1 LNSLEQFLEVN
12 KSSLWRVRLGTPTAT
27 TVLSICLLCLMAT
40 SPFEMDGLSDDD
52 FFDKLVDDDDQIT
65 KSDYLENKSNSFHLE
80 SAHSAQTAEDKANSA
95 SDALAKLVLDESEAN
110 LVASNGNGK
119 DSGINELYQVESVP
133 CKNVPAEDQK
143 AEDGPAERS
152 LSISGQ
158 ELAFAYAAKGEVVE
172 GSAEFDALNATINP
186 DDAEKVEFSNGDS
199 DDGNYKN
206 PESEDLLSRQS
217 SHKAESGKI
226 CTNVREVQ
234 WSNFNSLSTQGDLGG
249 FGSYS
254 DFFKDLPSNSME
266 QAGESGLDFFSSV
279 PQVANN
285 SVSLGQPITDL
296 APYQSS
302 QVWQDGTLEATATAA
317 TQPELRS
324 FSEFQTSNE
333 HTNDMQNYYKNGQLE
348 EHFTGSIYPDQ
359 SHGTNGE
366 LPSAGDNQDAYYN
379 QDWENAYP
387 GWKYDHTTGE
397 WHQVEGYE
405 AMPVGSSVGEVG
417 NGEGGSE
424 DNSHPTQSTVSYS
437 SWQAQGSQSYNGGS
451 TGDSIHHVESI
462 TGEVP
467 HLLQAGNTD
476 TSLAQVSTGQA
487 VSGWEQFS
495 QNVAQDQQ
503 NIYFDPQYPGWYYDL
518 VAQEWRQVSDYGRNS
533 YTSGVSTASS
543 FQSQLLSSEQAEVRE
558 LSNSAYAIDDPSL
571 YSQSNKFH
579 SVQTQSPVT
588 QLSGSSNDYAMSNG
602 KWEVPAPQ
610 DNIYGSTQY
619 HGGVFNN
626 NVTGQNLKDGFIG
639 NQSNLY
645 HPSAGVQGELDQS
658 TSFQIPSGS
667 TQYHGGVFNNNVTG
681 QNPKDGFI
689 GNQSNLYHPSA
700 GIQGELDQSA
710 SFQIPNSAFPYDQ
723 ANHSFSSHQ
732 NDFSFP
738 SSGSG
743 QNVYSYSPPQVDQ
756 NQGLEGSHNYYG
768 NRQAVGYSH
777 PIHKLGQH
785 TNHTPPV
792 LNSFMEGRSSAG
804 RPPHALVTF
813 GFGGKLVVFNPKD
826 NLNVTQDHS
835 GGLLRVY
842 SLGQL
847 VTDNLGNGS
856 GGIESS
862 YFHTLCRQAFSSP
875 LVGGNVSSK
884 EMFKWIDERI
894 ASCEFASPAC
904 RNPEL
909 LRMLLCSLKIFCQH
923 YGKFRSAFSVG
934 GASQENDGPEGALT
948 KLFASAKSYGYG
960 LNEFSASTQCLQAM
974 PSANEFQVTALEMKN
989 LLVAGKRKEALL
1001 HAQQGQLWGPA
1012 LVLAWQL
1019 GEKFYVDTVTQMAQQ
1034 QFLPGSP
1041 LRTLCLLLAGQP
1053 AEVFST
1059 NKLASSTTYSGTV
1072 SGMQQSDQ
1080 DCMSGMLN
1088 DWQENL
1094 AIITANRTK
1103 GDERVI
1109 VHLGDCLWKERGEVA
1124 AAHTCY
1130 LVAEANFEYFS
1141 DTARLCLIGADHLKY
1156 PRTYASPEAIQRTEL
1171 YEYAKILGNP
1181 QYILLSFQPYKLI
1194 YANMLAEIG
1203 KVSDSLRYCQA
1214 VSKILKNAGRAPE
1227 VEACRQFASSLEDRI
1242 RIHTQGGYSS
1252 NLAPS
1257 KLMGMFLTTID
1268 RSIHRIIGAPP
1279 PPMPLDSQSGLQSSD
1294 LDSYSSVS
1302 KVENAF
1308 HPPNATTLMPS
1319 VSMEPLSEWGAN
1331 NGKAVMQTRSVSEPD
1346 FSRSPREN
1354 QSNFGQNQASF
1365 GQNQSSFPSSK
1376 AESNTSKAN
1385 SKSTASGGQS
1395 RFGRFGSQIF
1405 QKAVGL
1411 IAKAHNNEAKLG
1423 EQNKFYYDEK
1433 LKRWVEEGAAPPAE
1447 EAVLSAPPISA
1458 AFISNAQ
1465 TPEPSYNIGNA
1476 LNGQTI
1482 HNGGAESRSPF
1493 SSEQASGMPP
1503 VPPSVNQFSARGR
1516 LHGVRSRYVDTFNKG
1531 GGTTPMKSFQAPVI
1545 PAAGP
1550 VGLPSK
1556 ANFFIPKPAAS
1567 FDSNSNEVADISDEN
1582 GLGAAC
1588 TSATEESSDVPTV
1601 SCQESGSA
1609 EMLLRGAGSIHRYS
1623 SADNVTQFAENGLG
1637 HAENGSVALSSH
1649 SRAASWSGGYPN
1661 SIKQSEEPEALR
1673 TPDGNKFSRFSNM
1686 PGRVPGYFSNPTKLD
1701 AERPGSGGYVYA
1713 SLPSP
1718 PPIEPPH
1725 SSMAFKQSLITDG
1738 GNTNIIYKQNS
1749 HGLQSG
1755 IQADSFGDDLQEVE
1769 L

>member
-1 LNSLEQFLEVN
+1 
-12 KSSLWRVRLGTPTAT
+12 
-27 TVLSICLLCLMAT
+27 MAT
-40 SPFEMDGLSDDD
+40 SPFDMDGQSDED
-52 FFDKLVDDDDQIT
+52 FFDKLVDDDYPIIE
-65 KSDYLENKSNSFHLE
+65 SDHSENKTNRLHLE
-80 SAHSAQTAEDKANSA
+80 SAHSAQAQTAEDEASSA
-95 SDALAKLVLDESEAN
+95 SDALAKLVLDEGEAN

-133 CKNVPAEDQK
+133 GKNVPAEDQK
-143 AEDGPAERS
+143 AEDGSAEGL
-152 LSISGQ
+152 LSMSGQ
-158 ELAFAYAAKGEVVE
+158 ELAFAYVAKGGVVD
-172 GSAEFDALNATINP
+172 GSAEFDALNTTIKP
-186 DDAEKVEFSNGDS
+186 VDAEKVEVSNGDG

-206 PESEDLLSRQS
+206 PDLGDSLSRQS
-217 SHKAESGKI
+217 SHKSESGKI

-266 QAGESGLDFFSSV
+266 QAGESGLDFFSMV
-279 PQVANN
+279 PQVEDN

-296 APYQSS
+296 KTYQLSHAWEDKT
-302 QVWQDGTLEATATAA
+302 QNAAATAA
-317 TQPELRS
+317 TQQELGS
-324 FSEFQTSNE
+324 FSEIQTFNGQ
-333 HTNDMQNYYKNGQLE
+333 TNDMQNYYNNEQLE
-348 EHFTGSIYPDQ
+348 EHFTGSIYADQ
-359 SHGTNGE
+359 SDGTNLE
-366 LPSAGDNQDAYYN
+366 LPSAGDNQNAYYS

-397 WHQVEGYE
+397 WHQVEVYE

-417 NGEGGSE
+417 NGEVVSE
-424 DNSHPTQSTVSYS
+424 DNSQPIQSTVSYS

-451 TGDSIHHVESI
+451 AGESVHHVESI

-467 HLLQAGNTD
+467 QLLQTGSTS

-487 VSGWEQFS
+487 VSTEQAVPGWEQFS

-503 NIYFDPQYPGWYYDL
+503 NIFFDPQYPGWYYDL
-518 VAQEWRQVSDYGRNS
+518 VAQEWRQTSDYGGNS
-533 YTSGVSTASS
+533 NTSGVSIASS
-543 FQSQLLSSEQAEVRE
+543 LQSQLISSEQPEVTE
-558 LSNSAYAIDDPSL
+558 LSNSAYAYDDLSS
-571 YSQSNKFH
+571 YSQSNQFH
-579 SVQTQSPVT
+579 SIHPQSTVT
-588 QLSGSSNDYAMSNG
+588 QLSESSNDYAMSNG
-602 KWEVPAPQ
+602 NWDVSAPQ
-610 DNIYGSTQY
+610 DNIYGNIQH

-626 NVTGQNLKDGFIG
+626 NVNGQKLKDGFIG
-639 NQSNLY
+639 NQS
-645 HPSAGVQGELDQS
+645 
-658 TSFQIPSGS
+658 
-667 TQYHGGVFNNNVTG
+667 
-681 QNPKDGFI
+681 K
-689 GNQSNLYHPSA
+689 LYHPSA
-700 GIQGELDQSA
+700 GIQGELDRSTN
-710 SFQIPNSAFPYDQ
+710 FQIPNSVFPYDQ
-723 ANHSFSSHQ
+723 VNHSFSSHQ

-738 SSGSG
+738 SSDSG
-743 QNVYSYSPPQVDQ
+743 QNVYSYSSPQASQ
-756 NQGLEGSHNYYG
+756 NHGFEAGRNYYG
-768 NRQAVGYSH
+768 NVQTVGYPH
-777 PIHKLGQH
+777 QINKVGQH
-785 TNHTPPV
+785 ANHTPPF
-792 LNSFMEGRSSAG
+792 LDSFMEGRSSVG

-813 GFGGKLVVFNPKD
+813 GFGGKLVVFNPND
-826 NLNVTQDHS
+826 SLNATQDHS
-835 GGLLRVY
+835 GVLRVH

-847 VTDNLGNGS
+847 VTENLGNET
-856 GGIESS
+856 GGIESG
-862 YFHTLCRQAFSSP
+862 YFHSLCRQAFSNP
-875 LVGGNVSSK
+875 LAGGNVSNK

-894 ASCEFASPAC
+894 ASCEFATPAC

-923 YGKFRSAFSVG
+923 YGKLRNTFSVG
-934 GASQENDGPEGALT
+934 GASQETDGPEVALT
-948 KLFASAKSYGYG
+948 KLFASAKSYGSG
-960 LNEFSASTQCLQAM
+960 LNKFSSSTQCLQAM
-974 PSANEFQVTALEMKN
+974 PSASEFQATALEMKN

-1059 NKLASSTTYSGTV
+1059 NKLASSTYSYSGTV
-1072 SGMQQSDQ
+1072 NGIQQPDQ

-1088 DWQENL
+1088 DWEENL

-1141 DTARLCLIGADHLKY
+1141 DAARLCLIGADHLKY

-1171 YEYAKILGNP
+1171 YEYAKVLGNP
-1181 QYILLSFQPYKLI
+1181 QYILLPFQPYKLI
-1194 YANMLAEIG
+1194 YASMLAEIG

-1242 RIHTQGGYSS
+1242 RAHTQGGYSS

-1257 KLMGMFLTTID
+1257 KLMGKFLTTID

-1279 PPMPLDSQSGLQSSD
+1279 PPMPSDSQSGLQSSD
-1294 LDSYSSVS
+1294 SDSYSNAL
-1302 KVENAF
+1302 KVANAS
-1308 HPPNATTLMPS
+1308 HPPNATPIMPS
-1319 VSMEPLSEWGAN
+1319 VSMEPLSEWAAN
-1331 NGKAVMQTRSVSEPD
+1331 SGKTVMQTRSVSEPD
-1346 FSRSPREN
+1346 FSRSPKEN
-1354 QSNFGQNQASF
+1354 QSSF
-1365 GQNQSSFPSSK
+1365 GQNQSNFPNSK
-1376 AESNTSKAN
+1376 GESNTSKAN
-1385 SKSTASGGQS
+1385 SKTTASSGQS

-1411 IAKAHNNEAKLG
+1411 IAKTHNNEAKLG
-1423 EQNKFYYDEK
+1423 DKNKFYYDEK
-1433 LKRWVEEGAAPPAE
+1433 LKRWVEEGAPPPAE

-1458 AFISNAQ
+1458 AFITNAQ
-1465 TPEPSYNIGNA
+1465 TPESSYNIGNA

-1482 HNGGAESRSPF
+1482 HNEGAESRSPL
-1493 SSEQASGMPP
+1493 SSEKASGIPP

-1531 GGTTPMKSFQAPVI
+1531 GGSTPTKSFQAPVI

-1567 FDSNSNEVADISDEN
+1567 FDSNSNEVAEISGEN
-1582 GLGAAC
+1582 GLGAVC
-1588 TSATEESSDVPTV
+1588 TSATEDSSDVPTV

-1609 EMLLRGAGSIHRYS
+1609 ETLPRGVVSMHRYS
-1623 SADNVTQFAENGLG
+1623 SADNVIQFAENGVG
-1637 HAENGSVALSSH
+1637 HAENGSVTISSH

-1661 SIKQSEEPEALR
+1661 SIKQSEEPEAFR
-1673 TPDGNKFSRFSNM
+1673 TPEGNKFSRFSNM

-1701 AERPGSGGYVYA
+1701 AERPVSGGYVYA
-1713 SLPSP
+1713 ALPSP

-1725 SSMAFKQSLITDG
+1725 SSMVVKQSLVAGG
-1738 GNTNIIYKQNS
+1738 GNTNSIYKQMN